1 MEGDVNTKH
10 SITPD
15 IIAIVTSGVHL
26 TARQMVVS
34 RLTFRGACTDQ
45 IGGACTEAL
54 GGGRVGLGP
63 DRFDRPAGIEAF
75 RILREEREPTFYQGF
90 WEPLLRSVLRGGI
103 AYAKGLVGFRR
114 GPGETWMLTL
124 ESCSPREHGRCVCR
138 TCASSIPASF
148 SYFFKYRV
156 GSYTS
161 WRFHIASAVAAIFLA
176 MVTLARFGF
185 VPCER
190 SRS

>member
-1 MEGDVNTKH
+1 MGGDVNAKI
-10 SITPD
+10 SVTPD
-15 IIAIVTSGVHL
+15 VVGVTSGVRL

-34 RLTFRGACTDQ
+34 GLTFRGACSDQ
-45 IGGACTEAL
+45 IGGACVEAL
-54 GGGRVGLGP
+54 GGGRGGHHP
-63 DRFDRPAGIEAF
+63 DRFDRPAGMEAV
-75 RILREEREPTFYQGF
+75 RILREEREPSFYQGF
-90 WEPLLRSVLRGGI
+90 WEPLLRSELRGGI

-114 GPGETWMLTL
+114 GPGKSWMLTL
-124 ESCSPREHGRCVCR
+124 EPCSPRELGLGPCR
-138 TCASSIPASF
+138 TCASSIPASL
-148 SYFFKYRV
+148 SYFFRYRV

-176 MVTLARFGF
+176 TVTLARFGF